1 MTTSAVTF
9 FSCHCPDCDRQ
20 VLGERALVDEALAW
34 RCLLCTAQLDSGHV
48 SVRWL
53 TSGELDLVDC
63 FIEGEEVSPKHGEEG
78 GCRGGTCGVQQ
89 PS

>member
-9 FSCHCPDCDRQ
+9 FSCHCTRCDRH
-20 VLGERALVDEALAW
+20 VLGERAFVDDALAW
-34 RCLLCTAQLDSGHV
+34 RCLLCADPLDPAHV

-53 TSGELDLVDC
+53 TVSELELVDC